1 MDFRPFGTQGGQPRG
16 QRPGGAQG
24 RPMRLPGTGP
34 TREEHA
40 ALLREIGPVPI
51 QGMAWPGWV
60 KILAW
65 VVLILIAAQLFR
77 MATGPMAQHVS
88 HVVAACLIIGFLAL
102 VVVGRFMMVS
112 ETRIT
117 ETGIEQSWFTRRK
130 VAWDDRSEEHTS
142 ELQSLMRI
150 SYAVFCLKKKKK

>member
-24 RPMRLPGTGP
+24 RRMRLPGTGP

-102 VVVGRFMMVS
+102 VDRKS
-112 ETRIT
+112 TR
-117 ETGIEQSWFTRRK
+117 
-130 VAWDDRSEEHTS
+130 
-142 ELQSLMRI
+142 
-150 SYAVFCLKKKKK
+150 LKSSH